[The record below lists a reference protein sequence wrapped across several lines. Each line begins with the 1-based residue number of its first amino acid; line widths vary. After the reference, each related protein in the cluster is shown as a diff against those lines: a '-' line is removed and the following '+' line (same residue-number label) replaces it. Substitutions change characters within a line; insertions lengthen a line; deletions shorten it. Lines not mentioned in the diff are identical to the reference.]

1 MESDTNSKVIMPR
14 SESIRSIRK
23 RLFILLLRAFGSAV
37 AFLVLFSLLVTGFI
51 LTRPARTNPLFQLP
65 ITSGL
70 ESYYAA
76 RGNWNGVGTV
86 FKNSSGIE
94 SSQWQNAILV
104 DGQNHV
110 IEQNGQPVNPSD
122 SVTYHPS
129 SSDVAIPLKV
139 NGAVV
144 GTLVLQGRTRPSEI
158 IFAFRYLLP
167 IILFSLVLAVFAT
180 LIGLVLS
187 RRVVTPLA
195 EVIASAEEIANGNLQ
210 ARVNISKDPDVIAD
224 LSESFNKMAGSL
236 EQNDRERREMLAD
249 IAHELR
255 TPLSVLRG
263 RLEGIMDGIYP
274 TDQSHIGPA
283 LEETYL
289 LERLVED
296 LRLLTLAESHQLPF
310 EKREVDLVEIAQR
323 SIGMFQPEADETK
336 VHLDLRTTLDK
347 ALVIADPLRTEQ
359 AIGNLLSNAL
369 RYAPESGHVWI
380 EIAQASDEMAI
391 SVNDDGSG
399 VAEEDLPSIFK
410 RFWRGEKS
418 RSRSSGGAGLG
429 LAITK
434 LLVEEQNGRIEARN
448 LPGRGLQITVFFK
461 SSPEEST
468 HNHLVDALN
477 KVS

>member
-1 MESDTNSKVIMPR
+1 MPR
-14 SESIRSIRK
+14 SESIRSIRR
-23 RLFILLLRAFGSAV
+23 RLFILLLRAFGAAV
-37 AFLVLFSLLVTGFI
+37 AFLLLFSLLITGFI

-76 RGNWNGVGTV
+76 RGNWNGVSTV
-86 FKNSSGIE
+86 FIHSSGIE
-94 SSQWQNAILV
+94 TSQWQNAILL
-104 DGQNHV
+104 DTQGHV
-110 IEQNGQPVNPSD
+110 IVDHGQPVVPPGSQKYQSGSND
-122 SVTYHPS
+122 VTITLN
-129 SSDVAIPLKV
+129 A
-139 NGAVV
+139 NGTVV
-144 GTLVLQGRTRPSEI
+144 GTLILQGRTRPSEV

-195 EVIASAEEIANGNLQ
+195 EVIASAEEIASGNLQ
-210 ARVNISKDPDVIAD
+210 ARVKISKDPEVLAD
-224 LSESFNKMAGSL
+224 LSDSFNKMAGSL

-323 SIGMFQPEADETK
+323 SLGMFQPEADETR
-336 VHLDLRTTLDK
+336 VHLDLKTPLDK

-369 RYAPESGHVWI
+369 RYAPEDGHIWI
-380 EIAQASDEMAI
+380 EIAQAGNEMAI
-391 SVNDDGSG
+391 SINDDGPG
-399 VAEEDLPSIFK
+399 VAEDDLPFIFQ

-418 RSRSSGGAGLG
+418 RSRTSGGAGLG

-434 LLVEEQNGRIEARN
+434 LLVEEQDGRIEARN
-448 LPGRGLQITVFFK
+448 LSGAGLQITIFFK
-461 SSPEEST
+461 ASSRVAVLDHPINAVNTNREI
-468 HNHLVDALN
+468 
-477 KVS
+477 

>member
-1 MESDTNSKVIMPR
+1 MPR
-14 SESIRSIRK
+14 SASIRSIRR
-23 RLFILLLRAFGSAV
+23 RLFILLLRAFGAAV
-37 AFLVLFSLLVTGFI
+37 AFLLLFSLLITGFI

-70 ESYYAA
+70 ESYYVA
-76 RGNWNGVGTV
+76 RGNWNGVSTV
-86 FKNSSGIE
+86 FRNSSGIE
-94 SSQWQNAILV
+94 SSQWQNALLLDTQGNVIV
-104 DGQNHV
+104 NH
-110 IEQNGQPVNPSD
+110 GRPVVPPGSERYQ
-122 SVTYHPS
+122 SG
-129 SSDVAIPLKV
+129 SSDVTISLNA
-139 NGAVV
+139 NGKVV
-144 GTLVLQGRTRPSEI
+144 GTLILQGRTRPSEI

-180 LIGLVLS
+180 LIGLVLT

-195 EVIASAEEIANGNLQ
+195 EVIASAEEIASGNLQ
-210 ARVNISKDPDVIAD
+210 ARVKISKDPDVLAD
-224 LSESFNKMAGSL
+224 LSDSFNKMAGSL

-323 SIGMFQPEADETK
+323 SLGMFQPEADETR
-336 VHLDLRTTLDK
+336 VHLDLKTPLNK

-369 RYAPESGHVWI
+369 RYAPEDGHIWI
-380 EIAQASDEMAI
+380 EIVPAGAEIALSI
-391 SVNDDGSG
+391 NDDGPG
-399 VAEEDLPSIFK
+399 VGEDDLPSIFK

-418 RSRSSGGAGLG
+418 RSRNSGGAGLG

-434 LLVEEQNGRIEARN
+434 LLVEEQDGRIEARN
-448 LPGRGLQITVFFK
+448 LPGAGLKITIFLK
-461 SSPEEST
+461 SSSRETVLDHSVNALST
-468 HNHLVDALN
+468 DRET
-477 KVS
+477 

>member
-1 MESDTNSKVIMPR
+1 MPR
-14 SESIRSIRK
+14 SESIRSIRR
-23 RLFILLLRAFGSAV
+23 RLFILLLRAFGAAV
-37 AFLVLFSLLVTGFI
+37 AFLLLFSLLITGFI

-76 RGNWNGVGTV
+76 RGNWNGVSTV
-86 FKNSSGIE
+86 FNNSSGIE
-94 SSQWQNAILV
+94 TSQWQNSLLL
-104 DGQNHV
+104 DTQGHV
-110 IEQNGQPVNPSD
+110 IVNHGQPVVPPGSQKYQ
-122 SVTYHPS
+122 SV
-129 SSDVAIPLKV
+129 SSDVTIALNA
-139 NGAVV
+139 NGKVV
-144 GTLVLQGRTRPSEI
+144 GTLILQGRTRPSEI

-167 IILFSLVLAVFAT
+167 IVLFSLVLAVFAT

-210 ARVNISKDPDVIAD
+210 ARVKISKDPEVLAD
-224 LSESFNKMAGSL
+224 LSDSFNKMAGSL
-236 EQNDRERREMLAD
+236 EQNDRERREMLTD

-323 SIGMFQPEADETK
+323 SLGMFQPEADETK
-336 VHLDLRTTLDK
+336 VHLDLKTPLDK

-369 RYAPESGHVWI
+369 RYAPENGHIWI
-380 EIAQASDEMAI
+380 EIAEAGNEIAI
-391 SVNDDGSG
+391 SINDDGPG
-399 VAEEDLPSIFK
+399 VAEDDLPFIFQ

-434 LLVEEQNGRIEARN
+434 LLVEEQDGRIEARN
-448 LPGRGLQITVFFK
+448 LPGAGLQITIFFK
-461 SSPEEST
+461 AST
-468 HNHLVDALN
+468 RGFALDHSIDAAN
-477 KVS
+477 TNREI